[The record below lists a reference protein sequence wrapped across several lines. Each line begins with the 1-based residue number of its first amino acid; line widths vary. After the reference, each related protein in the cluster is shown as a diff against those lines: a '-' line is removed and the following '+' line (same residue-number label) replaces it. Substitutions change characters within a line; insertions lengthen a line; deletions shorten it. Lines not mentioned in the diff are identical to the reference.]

1 VTAVDAATHFN
12 VGAYNQIVLLR
23 MLVRAL
29 DVQELARIGRTRR
42 APIMRFAC
50 LLPDRRIQCFS
61 LEGYDGTRIDH
72 LEPYYYAR
80 PFTSDWRAEA
90 QYHEPSVSVLESMD
104 TAQQEGVL
112 NRLARWE
119 RLLTYRGISV

>member
-1 VTAVDAATHFN
+1 MTAVDAATHLN
-12 VGAYNQIVLLR
+12 VGVYYQIVLLR
-23 MLVRAL
+23 MLVQAL
-29 DVQELARIGRTRR
+29 DVQELARIGRPRR

-80 PFTSDWRAEA
+80 PFTSDWRAVAE
-90 QYHEPSVSVLESMD
+90 YHSPSVRVFESMA
-104 TAQQEGVL
+104 TAQQADVL

-119 RLLTYRGISV
+119 RSLTYRGISV

>member
-1 VTAVDAATHFN
+1 MTAVDAATHLN
-12 VGAYNQIVLLR
+12 VGVYYQIVLLR
-23 MLVRAL
+23 ILVQAL
-29 DVQELARIGRTRR
+29 DVQELARIGRVRQ

-72 LEPYYYAR
+72 LEPYDHTR

-90 QYHEPSVSVLESMD
+90 EYHEPSVNVFESMA
-104 TAQQEGVL
+104 TAQQADVL
-112 NRLARWE
+112 SDLARWE
-119 RLLTYRGISV
+119 RVLTYRGISV